1 MNLPPK
7 NLNNQSF
14 VDVKLALYLPGQGI
28 GDAVYLRFCFPLSSF
43 ETKIHLSIIYGGF
56 LINTGAL
63 SVLRTFRHN
72 FFVFNTMA
80 QKLCKEQQISFD
92 NNIKYS
98 DFIAGKYIYV
108 YVLRN

>member
-1 MNLPPK
+1 MSNWPCIC
-7 NLNNQSF
+7 Q
-14 VDVKLALYLPGQGI
+14 VRVI
-28 GDAVYLRFCFPLSSF
+28 GDTVYLRFCFPLSSF
-43 ETKIHLSIIYGGF
+43 ETKIHLSIIYGDF